1 MRITNNMIASSQI
14 TTIQS
19 NMDALMKAQTQVS
32 SGLRF
37 QSAYEDPAAATQVMG
52 TKSSLRAL
60 AQYQSNV
67 SAATSRANT
76 EDSVLQQIDT
86 LLDRVK
92 QLGVSQATDTAT
104 AQTRATANAEV
115 QQIFSQLVSLG
126 NTKQGGEYLFGGDQ
140 DTTAPFASSG
150 AGATLDYS
158 TTNPQGQRAVSIGNG
173 QTIAA
178 THNGTQVFVSSGV
191 LDAVKQMARSL
202 DSTSSTYGQDGITA
216 ALNSIDSASASVQT
230 LIGQVGASEN
240 QLTSAGQNLTALTS
254 NVTTLQSNLEGVDI
268 EQAMTELTSRQT
280 AYQAAMLAMSK
291 VSDLTLTNYLTGTA

>member
-1 MRITNNMIASSQI
+1 MRITNNMMASSQI
-14 TTIQS
+14 TSIQS
-19 NMDALMKAQTQVS
+19 NMDAMMKAQTQVS
-32 SGLRF
+32 TGLRF
-37 QSAYEDPAAATQVMG
+37 QNASDDPSAATQVMG

-67 SAATSRANT
+67 SAATNRANT
-76 EDSVLQQIDT
+76 EDSVLQQIST

-104 AQTRATANAEV
+104 AQTRATANSEI
-115 QQIFSQLVSLG
+115 QQIFGQLVTLG
-126 NTKQGGEYLFGGDQ
+126 NTKVNGEYLFGGDQ
-140 DTTAPFASSG
+140 STTAPFGSSG

-158 TTNPQGQRAVSIGNG
+158 TTNPQGQRAVAIGDG

-191 LDAVKQMARSL
+191 LDAVKQMARAMDPNSA
-202 DSTSSTYGQDGITA
+202 TYGQAGITA
-216 ALNSIDSASASVQT
+216 AMNSIDGADGNVQT
-230 LIGQVGASEN
+230 LVGQVGANET
-240 QLTSAGQNLTALTS
+240 QLTSTTQNLTALES
-254 NVTTLQSNLEGVDI
+254 NVTTLQSNLQEVDL

-291 VSDLTLTNYLTGTA
+291 VSDLTLTNYLT